1 MSPARRP
8 AGRRSRERQ
17 PAGAPGERAARGRSG
32 WAQPFAA
39 ALAGADPG
47 EDLVATGADLEP
59 ETLLDA
65 YALGLFP
72 MGLGGEGR
80 PPLGWW
86 SPDPRG
92 VLPLDGFHESR
103 SLRRSRRALTATVD
117 EAFADVVDGCADPGR
132 SGRWITPEVRGAYLR
147 LHERGHARSVEVRD
161 ASGALVGGLYGV
173 LLGGLFAGESMFSR
187 APDASKAALAALV
200 DLLRDD
206 GADGAGRLLDVQWRT
221 EHLASLGVV
230 EIPRAEYLRR
240 LGAALELPAPPGL
253 GGPRRG

>member
-1 MSPARRP
+1 VTPPGRP
-8 AGRRSRERQ
+8 GRRRV
-17 PAGAPGERAARGRSG
+17 AGTRGPGAVRGRSG
-32 WAQPFAA
+32 WAQPLAT
-39 ALAGADPG
+39 ALAAVEPG
-47 EDLVATGADLEP
+47 EDLVATGGDLEP
-59 ETLLDA
+59 DTLLDA

-72 MGLGGEGR
+72 MGLGGGGR

-103 SLRRSRRALTATVD
+103 SLRRSRRALVTTVD
-117 EAFADVVDGCADPGR
+117 EAFGDVVDGCADPGR
-132 SGRWITPEVRGAYLR
+132 TGRWITPEVRAAYLR

-187 APDASKAALAALV
+187 APDASKAALATLV

-206 GADGAGRLLDVQWRT
+206 GADGAGRLVDVQWRT
-221 EHLASLGVV
+221 DHLASLGVV
-230 EIPRAEYLRR
+230 ELPRAEYLRR
-240 LGAALELPAPPGL
+240 LAPALELPAPPGL
-253 GGPRRG
+253 GGRRRG